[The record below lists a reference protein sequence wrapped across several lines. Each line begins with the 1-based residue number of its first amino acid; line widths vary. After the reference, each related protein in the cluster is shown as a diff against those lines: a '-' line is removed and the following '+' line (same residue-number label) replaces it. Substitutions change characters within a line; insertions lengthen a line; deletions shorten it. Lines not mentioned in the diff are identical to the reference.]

1 MSRSLLQLN
10 APGSQRFM
18 RCALTAMFVCASAQA
33 GAAEDLE
40 TCRALA
46 NDAVR
51 LACYDRVAGRPV
63 QPITDPVPAQGRDAS
78 EIERRLSVRMEL
90 DQKDKRGTFLF
101 SPYRP
106 VYVLPL
112 RVMHEPNAL
121 PASPNPDN
129 TVTQPLPLDKTE
141 AKFQLSFKT
150 KIWENI
156 FASPADLW
164 FGYTQQSYWQVYN
177 KSDSSPFRET
187 DYEPEVFTTIPLS
200 LGDESFKLRYLN
212 LGFVHQSNGRS
223 NPMSRSWNR
232 LYAGFGFQT
241 PSFILQFR
249 PWYRIPEKAAH
260 DDNPDISD
268 YVGRAELSALY
279 RWDKQE
285 FTLTGRHSLK
295 GGSANHGSLQLEWS
309 FPLKG
314 YLRAHFQAFTG
325 YGESLI
331 DYNHRQTT
339 FGLGISLMEWL

>member
-1 MSRSLLQLN
+1 MTML
-10 APGSQRFM
+10 A
-18 RCALTAMFVCASAQA
+18 CANAQA
-33 GAAEDLE
+33 GAVENLE

-46 NDAVR
+46 NDAER
-51 LACYDRVAGRPV
+51 LACYDRVADRPA
-63 QPITDPVPAQGRDAS
+63 QPATDPIPAQSDATTQIAS
-78 EIERRLSVRMEL
+78 RLSERMEL
-90 DQKDKRGTFLF
+90 DQKDKHGTFLF
-101 SPYRP
+101 RPYRP

-112 RVMHEPNAL
+112 RVMHGPNEW
-121 PASPNPDN
+121 PASPNPEN
-129 TVTQPLPLDKTE
+129 TVTQPLSLDTTE

-150 KIWENI
+150 KIWQNI

-187 DYEPEVFTTIPLS
+187 DYEPEVFTTIPLNV
-200 LGDESFKLRYLN
+200 GDEAFKLRYLN

-249 PWYRIPEKAAH
+249 PWYRIPEKASN

-268 YVGRAELSALY
+268 YVGRAEVNALF
-279 RWDKQE
+279 RWGEQQ
-285 FTLTGRHSLK
+285 FALIGRHSLK

-309 FPLKG
+309 FPLAG

-331 DYNHRQTT
+331 DYNHRMTT